1 MNSNF
6 YLYLIP
12 NYIKCNLNY
21 YFLTLNNKFQKILR
35 NKLIT

>member
-6 YLYLIP
+6 YLYLIH